1 MATDSSMKNISGV
14 ETYAGNLKKV
24 SQQVDWIFK
33 QLKKQTDSV
42 GQNWSDSQFNEF
54 REQFNQSIMKQIDGI
69 CLTLDRLSK
78 YTKKQCEFHRMAQNH
93 KL

>member
-42 GQNWSDSQFNEF
+42 KNS
-54 REQFNQSIMKQIDGI
+54 
-69 CLTLDRLSK
+69 
-78 YTKKQCEFHRMAQNH
+78 
-93 KL
+93 